1 MQGVINKFKKGSI
14 ITFGENE
21 AIITSGLM
29 KFNDYYYI
37 VADITKNINF
47 NMPCANKKIHDKI
60 ALIIRDKDL
69 LLKMGLTS
77 EERKAIYCHELG
89 HSFSVNQQKC
99 SRDKGRQIYEE
110 VDSDTFAVE
119 KCGISPEAVESAL
132 KKTYEY
138 EINHIY
144 EKKNLTQERLDTFI
158 REMQLRKRNIERLIK
173 AKDLEK

>member
-1 MQGVINKFKKGSI
+1 MQEVINKFKKGAV

-21 AIITSGLM
+21 AIITSELI

-47 NMPCANKKIHDKI
+47 NMPCANKKIHDKV
-60 ALIIRDKDL
+60 ALIIRNMDL

-77 EERKAIYCHELG
+77 EERKAMYCHELG

-99 SRDKGRQIYEE
+99 SRNEGRQIDEE

-119 KCGISPEAVESAL
+119 KCGIPPEIVESAL

-138 EINHIY
+138 EINHIN
-144 EKKNLTQERLDTFI
+144 EKKNLTQERLNTFI
-158 REMQLRKRNIERLIK
+158 REMQLRKRNIERLIQD
-173 AKDLEK
+173 KDSER